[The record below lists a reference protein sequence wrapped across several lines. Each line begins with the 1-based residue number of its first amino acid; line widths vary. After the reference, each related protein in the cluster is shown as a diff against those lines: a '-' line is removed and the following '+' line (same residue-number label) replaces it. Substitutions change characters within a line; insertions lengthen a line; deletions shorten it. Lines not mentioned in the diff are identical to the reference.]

1 MHSAKKNRNRCC
13 KTTCKRVV
21 QKTAETTRDLI
32 GNRIIHKITSLSKKK
47 SKEKVDKRNLH
58 TTRKTDKQVIDDL
71 RLF

>member
-1 MHSAKKNRNRCC
+1 MKKKTGIDAV
-13 KTTCKRVV
+13 KTTCERVV

-32 GNRIIHKITSLSKKK
+32 GNRIIHKITSLAKTK